1 MGKQDIRTT
10 YIVLIIMAAIGIVA
24 LSVPWIVKFGFT
36 WQTLHSISINFGIGI
51 LSGVLVIW
59 LSQLFGAT
67 SRRVHSIQEL
77 VEVLAVQ
84 PCTASEQVVENLR
97 RDLMLAKNLRDV
109 GIERAYKTRE
119 SAYADIA
126 AEISHA
132 KTIHIISG
140 SLYSFWSIYRE
151 LLLDRDKDPDC
162 DLKVLLLNPDSTHA
176 AVRASMDSR
185 LMIGGQ
191 DMLAGYVATIRQI
204 YSELKSCNY
213 YDLCPP
219 ASLWL
224 VDNKIYI
231 TPYFYSIRGR
241 QGVCL
246 QIVPAESGVFERLRQ
261 SIYAFIQDFG

>member
-1 MGKQDIRTT
+1 MGKLDIRTT
-10 YIVLIIMAAIGIVA
+10 HIVLIILAAIGIVA

-51 LSGVLVIW
+51 LAGVLVIW
-59 LSQLFGAT
+59 LSQLIGAT

-77 VEVLAVQ
+77 VEVLTAQ

-97 RDLMLAKNLRDV
+97 RDLMLAKNLRAV
-109 GIERAYKTRE
+109 GVERAYQTRE

-132 KTIHIISG
+132 KTIHIMSG

-185 LMIGGQ
+185 FMIGQ

-204 YSELKSCNY
+204 YRELKSCHY

-231 TPYFYSIRGR
+231 TPYFYAIRGG

-261 SIYAFIQDFG
+261 SIDASIQDFG